1 MSLFGSAW
9 ADYGKIVGRVTD
21 KTTGAPLPGTNVMIE
36 SIWDN
41 GKVVQVENKQGASC
55 DADGRFVILNV
66 SPNIY
71 NIRATMIGYTP
82 LQMEQVLVNIDR
94 TITVNFELEQASIEM
109 EAV

>member
-1 MSLFGSAW
+1 LSLFGSAW